1 MVWLGGPRKR
11 IGRSQPIVLH
21 DPPPGPH
28 ARKREVQRAEFRK
41 AAKHDPH
48 MPHGHMS
55 HEQMTRAAR
64 KAASRQQLMGQS
76 SAVVVVIMGLM
87 VLVVAGLV
95 VGLAFG
101 LR

>member
-28 ARKREVQRAEFRK
+28 ARGREVQRAELRK
-41 AAKHDPH
+41 AAKRDPH
-48 MPHGHMS
+48 LQYGHMS
-55 HEQMTRAAR
+55 HEEMARAAR
-64 KAASRQQLMGQS
+64 KAATWQFLLGQTSGAMVVLMGL
-76 SAVVVVIMGLM
+76 V

-95 VGLAFG
+95 IGLAIG
-101 LR
+101 LH